1 MEEIKNSEDNI
12 GKTRKKPTR
21 RKEGEIEKKERVEKV
36 ENFDKK
42 AEPEETKKVRT
53 RRTSKINENVLVKWY
68 E

>member
-42 AEPEETKKVRT
+42 ADFVITPE
-53 RRTSKINENVLVKWY
+53 KIIKC
-68 E
+68 